1 MISSFNAKK
10 SQLDEEI
17 LHHELKTK
25 SRIITTMKD
34 EINELTEWVGY
45 DPDTDDGVKAK
56 LAAPRRRGKSF
67 KVVGTA
73 ARV

>member
-1 MISSFNAKK
+1 
-10 SQLDEEI
+10 
-17 LHHELKTK
+17 
-25 SRIITTMKD
+25 MKD